1 MKKINPL
8 LALTGAALAL
18 PAIAADQPTSAK
30 LSFTS
35 STYHE
40 EDIKNSAILSGS
52 GKRYDIEK
60 NQFRLLTPVGENW
73 SGALYVSQEAMSGA
87 SPWGTFDGTDGD
99 GSLIMS
105 GATIRDK
112 RTQVNLSTSK
122 YNEDSSYEFTLT
134 RSKEDDYSARG
145 LGFSGEWDLNNKLS
159 TISAGFSFSDDEIKP
174 VDALKFGRIEKG
186 KKQTRSFA
194 AGWTQ
199 IINQNSVLFTGI
211 SHTEKRGLLSD
222 PYKLRDTRPSQKKEW
237 TLSFK
242 YRQYFSSRKAALHA
256 DYRLYH
262 DDFGV
267 TSHTAGIAWK
277 KSIGENL
284 KIAPRFR
291 YYTQSEADFYA
302 FGDNYT
308 LAKTEAQSSDHRL
321 SGFGS
326 TTTGVQISYLLGKWS
341 MKMSFDRYSS
351 KNSLGHAASEREHPA
366 LLNFTLWSAGFDLE
380 I

>member
-60 NQFRLLTPVGENW
+60 NQFRLVTPVGENW

-87 SPWGTFDGTDGD
+87 SPWGTFDGEDDD
-99 GSLIMS
+99 GSVIMS

-112 RTQVNLSTSK
+112 RTQVNLSTRK

-145 LGFSGEWDLNNKLS
+145 FGFSGEWDLNNKLS
-159 TISAGFSFSDDEIKP
+159 TISAGLSFSDDEIKP
-174 VDALKFGRIEKG
+174 VDALKFGRIERG

-211 SHTEKRGLLSD
+211 SRTEKRGLLSD

-242 YRQYFSSRKAALHA
+242 YRQYFAPRNAALHA

-284 KIAPRFR
+284 KISPRFR

>member
-8 LALTGAALAL
+8 LALTAAALSL
-18 PAIAADQPTSAK
+18 PAIAADQPTSTK
-30 LSFTS
+30 VSFQS

-40 EDIKNSAILSGS
+40 KNIKNSKILSGS

-60 NQFRLLTPVGENW
+60 NQFRLVTPLGENW
-73 SGALYVSQEAMSGA
+73 SGDLYVSQEAMSGA
-87 SPWGTFDGTDGD
+87 SPWGTFDAADSES
-99 GSLIMS
+99 SLIMS

-112 RTQVNLSTSK
+112 RTQVNLSGRK
-122 YNEDSSYEFTLT
+122 YNEDSSYGFTLT
-134 RSKEDDYSARG
+134 RSKEDDYTARG
-145 LGFSGEWDLNNKLS
+145 LGVSGEWDLNNRLS
-159 TISAGFSFSDDEIKP
+159 TFSAGFSYSDDEIKP

-199 IINQNSVLFTGI
+199 IINQRSILFAGV
-211 SHTEKRGLLSD
+211 SHTVKQGLLSD
-222 PYKLRDTRPSQKKEW
+222 PYKLRDTRPSKKKEW

-242 YRQYFSSRKAALHA
+242 YRQYFESRNAALHA
-256 DYRLYH
+256 DYRLYN
-262 DDFGV
+262 DDYGV

-277 KSIGENL
+277 KSLGDKL
-284 KIAPRFR
+284 KISPRFR
-291 YYTQSEADFYA
+291 YYSQSEADFYA
-302 FGDNYT
+302 FGDDYS

-326 TTTGVQISYLLGKWS
+326 TTRGVQISYELGKWS

-351 KNSLGHAASEREHPA
+351 TNSLGHAASEKEHPA
-366 LLNFTLWSAGFDLE
+366 LLDFTLWSVGFNLE

>member
-8 LALTGAALAL
+8 VALTGAALAL

-30 LSFTS
+30 LSFLS

-40 EDIKNSAILSGS
+40 KDIKNSTILSGA

-60 NQFRLLTPVGENW
+60 NQFRLVTPLGENW
-73 SGALYVSQEAMSGA
+73 SGDLYVSQEAMSGA
-87 SPWGTFDGTDGD
+87 SPWGTFDGADD
-99 GSLIMS
+99 ESSLIMS

-112 RTQVNLSTSK
+112 RTQVNLSGRK
-122 YNEDSSYEFTLT
+122 YNEDSSYGFTLT

-145 LGFSGEWDLNNKLS
+145 FGVSGEWDLNNKLS
-159 TISAGFSFSDDEIKP
+159 TVSAGFSLSDDEIKP

-199 IINQNSVLFTGI
+199 IINQNSILFTGI
-211 SHTEKRGLLSD
+211 SHTMKQGLLSD
-222 PYKLRDTRPSQKKEW
+222 PYKLRDTRPSKKAEW

-242 YRQYFSSRKAALHA
+242 YRQYFENRNAALHA
-256 DYRLYH
+256 DYRLYN

-277 KSIGENL
+277 KSIGDKL

-291 YYTQSEADFYA
+291 YYSQSEADFYA
-302 FGDNYT
+302 FGDNYS

-326 TTTGVQISYLLGKWS
+326 TTTGVQISYELGKWS

-351 KNSLGHAASEREHPA
+351 KNSLGHAESKKEHPA
-366 LLNFTLWSAGFDLE
+366 LLDFTLWSAGFDLE